1 LLAAADNLRQSVG
14 SILGSPSDL
23 IVYHQE
29 CAQRVQAALGDDELD
44 AARQEGASLRFDE
57 AVAYALGN

>member
-29 CAQRVQAALGDDELD
+29 CARRVQAALGDELD

>member
-1 LLAAADNLRQSVG
+1 
-14 SILGSPSDL
+14 L